1 MIRSEGDAKERKRR
15 VGETRMSIMNLWKR
29 CADTSTQKADYVA
42 TIADHVA
49 TQHRPCCN
57 NRRPCSYNRRP
68 CCNATQTMLRQSQTM
83 LQRNAAQRVATRR
96 GVTGGIC
103 ESAAHLLWYS
113 HRVLWVLTRVHSV
126 LWVLTGYSGN
136 SHGYS
141 RTLWFLRVLLGGHST
156 GTRAGPEAE
165 LPDSRHRRAARP

>member
-42 TIADHVA
+42 TIADDVA

-57 NRRPCSYNRRP
+57 NRRP

-83 LQRNAAQRVATRR
+83 LQRNAAQQVATLR

-113 HRVLWVLTRVHSV
+113 HMVLWVLTRVHSV

-136 SHGYS
+136 SHG
-141 RTLWFLRVLLGGHST
+141 THT
-156 GTRAGPEAE
+156 GTRVLFGFYGY
-165 LPDSRHRRAARP
+165 SWAAT